1 LSPTERCRT
10 MKVRMAASLVL
21 LAVLTTLAAHGAFE
35 PWYLPRQ
42 EHQRAARALRNLDL
56 QLVVTAACPL

>member
-1 LSPTERCRT
+1 